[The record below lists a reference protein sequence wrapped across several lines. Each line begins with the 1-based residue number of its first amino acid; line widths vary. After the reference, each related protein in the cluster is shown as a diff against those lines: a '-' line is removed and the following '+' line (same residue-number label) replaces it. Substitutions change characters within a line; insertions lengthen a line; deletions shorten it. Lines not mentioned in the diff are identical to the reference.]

1 MANFDKTNWYYLFI
15 VYPPNP
21 VKWSQAHSTGPHPI
35 QLVPKFQYWLIQC
48 QNGQFWQ
55 NKLILSFHCA
65 SPQSSQVVQGSFNW
79 SPNFSILLLCP
90 LNIKINKVDHAQR
103 ARRTKKRG
111 PKCHQLILVL
121 VHCFTYFFH
130 IVFCARI
137 FSVCVAQFCRWHF
150 VAHIA
155 VSTFQRIS
163 CWTAA
168 AHQQFSVMTC
178 DDYFSGK
185 KLIPMSGGCAT
196 AQAHKGRCV
205 CTHKRGLNGWWGS
218 RY

>member
-130 IVFCARI
+130 IVLY
-137 FSVCVAQFCRWHF
+137 QL
-150 VAHIA
+150 
-155 VSTFQRIS
+155 
-163 CWTAA
+163 
-168 AHQQFSVMTC
+168 
-178 DDYFSGK
+178 K
-185 KLIPMSGGCAT
+185 KLNSN
-196 AQAHKGRCV
+196 V
-205 CTHKRGLNGWWGS
+205 RGLCNGQSTQG
-218 RY
+218 